1 MNNKK
6 HIHLKV
12 LSPLCIGNDQA
23 ETLSPYTDFV
33 VSEEEDQIHY
43 IDKREFEFAL
53 VSQNRVDEFA
63 QQISGNIDNN
73 RSLFRLREFITHTL
87 AYELEEISR
96 QTLPNFGVRNG
107 ERQQIKAT
115 LKSGSQPYIS
125 GSTLKGAIRTALL
138 HHWLETTDEGNK
150 LMDQGQEFLIQ
161 AYNTI
166 NSSKLEYQYNEL
178 RDLQSRRKRGQRL
191 ERFELYRMWD
201 LDKEIKEVIKK
212 LLDESKL
219 FGLIN
224 DRDNQRPPISQFLQ
238 VSDTVPFG
246 ADRLAIFQAHRV
258 RLAPLNRRGRKGSNI
273 PEPREAIIRGS
284 ETSFSI
290 GLRPEIQASKL
301 GHLFAQ
307 HPDSLLDIIRKWSKA
322 CIGLELYHLD
332 EAYEMPSKGA
342 RATLREFYGKLYEGA
357 EKGKTYLRLG
367 RGKTYYENSL
377 GVALMNYAE
386 DHLSDEDDE
395 QFPPEDF
402 RTFRKYALGVSM
414 RSDLFP
420 ITRSITT
427 IGHQPMGWVEL
438 SV

>member
-43 IDKREFEFAL
+43 IDNREFEFAL

-138 HHWLETTDEGNK
+138 HHWLETTDEGNE

-246 ADRLAIFQAHRV
+246 ADRLAIFQAQRV
-258 RLAPLNRRGRKGSNI
+258 RLAPLNRRGRKGSDI

-290 GLRPEIQASKL
+290 SLRPEIRDSKL

-322 CIGLELYHLD
+322 CIGLELYH
-332 EAYEMPSKGA
+332 
-342 RATLREFYGKLYEGA
+342 
-357 EKGKTYLRLG
+357 
-367 RGKTYYENSL
+367 
-377 GVALMNYAE
+377 
-386 DHLSDEDDE
+386 
-395 QFPPEDF
+395 
-402 RTFRKYALGVSM
+402 
-414 RSDLFP
+414 
-420 ITRSITT
+420 
-427 IGHQPMGWVEL
+427 
-438 SV
+438 